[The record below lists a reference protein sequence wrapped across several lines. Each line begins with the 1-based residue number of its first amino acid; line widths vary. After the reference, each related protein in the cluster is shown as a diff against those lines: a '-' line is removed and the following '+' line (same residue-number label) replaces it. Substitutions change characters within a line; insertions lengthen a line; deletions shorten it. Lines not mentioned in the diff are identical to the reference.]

1 MRLYRSKHVARSGRR
16 IVNTPAVLVD
26 DVDLVVSNW
35 LDVAGAEQV
44 LGRSV
49 DVSDG
54 TLHAWFQRVERRDA
68 DEQQLLTDTVAPRLE
83 MSEHRDDVRRVAV
96 TVVDAGGDD
105 DGPDVG

>member
-1 MRLYRSKHVARSGRR
+1 MQLYRSKHVARSGRR

-54 TLHAWFQRVERRDA
+54 TLHAWFQRVERHA

-96 TVVDAGGDD
+96 TVVDD